1 MVFARSARMF
11 ARGGRM
17 PAITM
22 GAFAATGM
30 AYMAFRPEPT
40 KVHAEQKMSF
50 WETLP
55 GENVPVNPG
64 LAKLRGP
71 AAEER
76 FRTALSQNNGKTDF
90 DVVIGKSNL
99 IKFYLYLQPLT
110 LTYGHFM

>member
-1 MVFARSARMF
+1 
-11 ARGGRM
+11 M

-110 LTYGHFM
+110 LTCQHFM